1 MSEPT
6 TIEPVTRSGSYVSC
20 GLIRWWLIGP
30 GATQMFP
37 ASATDFSP
45 RPKMTVEE
53 RNRVGGVLRWLNAR
67 FVNKLEVTDDQIKK
81 MLSPITE

>member
-1 MSEPT
+1 
-6 TIEPVTRSGSYVSC
+6 
-20 GLIRWWLIGP
+20 
-30 GATQMFP
+30 MFP